1 MSDWI
6 PPTQNVPDREEAF
19 FRGVYCMHRAFCGCG
34 DFVHHLARLSAD
46 FGYQPG
52 PAPHGD
58 SGPRATPGV
67 VRGLRA
73 LPAASST
80 PRDPPCGGG
89 DGGRAGGEGRQDAG
103 EDGGDGDDLAP
114 GDIEELV
121 DLLDDPETSKTPQIR
136 GPRAAR
142 RRLRFTGQK
151 ITSLARRLGERERS
165 RSPPRR
171 RTEETD
177 TGAARTATQRAEAA
191 RKNGPAHH
199 PPVSKDPASPPRTH
213 YPLVGPK
220 AYLFPTRL
228 PQVWTKQDWETEYQA
243 AAAWDRPARNNLHSP
258 PFYPWMPREPP
269 KVSVSFKLG
278 FKP

>member
-1 MSDWI
+1 MRFSRIYRQKRKVLLFPLRTAKKTRPSMSDWI

-89 DGGRAGGEGRQDAG
+89 DGGRAGGDGRQDAG

-121 DLLDDPETSKTPQIR
+121 DLLDDPE
-136 GPRAAR
+136 
-142 RRLRFTGQK
+142 
-151 ITSLARRLGERERS
+151 
-165 RSPPRR
+165 
-171 RTEETD
+171 
-177 TGAARTATQRAEAA
+177 
-191 RKNGPAHH
+191 
-199 PPVSKDPASPPRTH
+199 
-213 YPLVGPK
+213 
-220 AYLFPTRL
+220 
-228 PQVWTKQDWETEYQA
+228 
-243 AAAWDRPARNNLHSP
+243 
-258 PFYPWMPREPP
+258 
-269 KVSVSFKLG
+269 
-278 FKP
+278 